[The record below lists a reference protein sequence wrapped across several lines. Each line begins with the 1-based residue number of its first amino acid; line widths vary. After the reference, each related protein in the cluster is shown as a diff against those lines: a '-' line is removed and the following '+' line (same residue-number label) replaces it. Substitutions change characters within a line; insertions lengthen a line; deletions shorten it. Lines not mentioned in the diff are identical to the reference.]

1 VRRGA
6 LPRQA
11 SRAPFACIVAR
22 MHRALITGGTAGIGA
37 AFARAFA
44 RRGAALVLVARDE
57 SRLDE
62 AASELRE
69 IYGVEVETLVADLAD
84 RGDQQKVAD
93 RLGSTGADAVD
104 VLVNNA
110 GFSVRASLLDEDLTE
125 HDRGFEVMQRAVLKL
140 GGAAGRAM
148 SARGQG
154 WIINI
159 ASVSAFITQNNY
171 TAIKAWVTNYSESL
185 SVQLEG
191 TGVQVTALTPGWVRT
206 EFHERAGIRGSS
218 IPDFLWLDADDLV
231 EQCLADVAK
240 GRPVSIPGGRWKLI
254 TAVLRTTPRP
264 IVHRISS
271 LLSSRRSKER

>member
-1 VRRGA
+1 
-6 LPRQA
+6 
-11 SRAPFACIVAR
+11 

-44 RRGAALVLVARDE
+44 RRGVALVLVARDDA
-57 SRLDE
+57 RLQQ
-62 AASELRE
+62 AAAELRTSH
-69 IYGVEVETLVADLAD
+69 GVEVETLVADLAD
-84 RGDQQKVAD
+84 RDDQQKVAD
-93 RLGSTGADAVD
+93 RLESTDAPAID

-110 GFSVRASLLDEDLTE
+110 GFSVRASLLDPDLSE

-148 SARGQG
+148 SARGEG

-191 TGVQVTALTPGWVRT
+191 TGVQSTAVTPGWVRT
-206 EFHERAGIRGSS
+206 EFHQRAGIRGSS
-218 IPDFLWLDADDLV
+218 IPGFLWLDADDLA
-231 EQCLADVAK
+231 EQGLKDVAK
-240 GRPVSIPGGRWKLI
+240 GKAVSIPGGRWKLI
-254 TAVLRTTPRP
+254 TALLRSLPRP
-264 IVHRISS
+264 LVHRLSS

>member
-1 VRRGA
+1 
-6 LPRQA
+6 
-11 SRAPFACIVAR
+11 

-44 RRGAALVLVARDE
+44 RRGVALVLVARDDA
-57 SRLDE
+57 RLQE
-62 AASELRE
+62 AAAELRTSH
-69 IYGVEVETLVADLAD
+69 GVEVETLVADLAD
-84 RGDQQKVAD
+84 RDDQQRVAD
-93 RLGSTGADAVD
+93 RLELTGEFAGSGASEID

-110 GFSVRASLLDEDLTE
+110 GFSVRASLLDPDLGE

-148 SARGQG
+148 SARGEG

-191 TGVQVTALTPGWVRT
+191 TGVQSTALTPGWVRT

-218 IPDFLWLDADDLV
+218 IPGFLWLDADDLV
-231 EQCLADVAK
+231 ELGLKDVAK
-240 GRPVSIPGGRWKLI
+240 GRAVSIPGGRWKLI
-254 TAVLRTTPRP
+254 TALLRSLPRP
-264 IVHRISS
+264 LVHRLSS

>member
-1 VRRGA
+1 
-6 LPRQA
+6 
-11 SRAPFACIVAR
+11 

-44 RRGAALVLVARDE
+44 RRGVDLVLVARDP
-57 SRLDE
+57 SRLADFATE
-62 AASELRE
+62 VRDT
-69 IYGVEVETLVADLAD
+69 YGVEVETLVADLSD
-84 RGDQQKVAD
+84 REDQQKVAD
-93 RLGSTGADAVD
+93 RLENSDGPAVD

-110 GFSVRASLLDEDLTE
+110 GFSVRASLLDPDLDE

-148 SARGQG
+148 RERGQG

-171 TAIKAWVTNYSESL
+171 TAIKAWVTNFSESL

-191 TGVQVTALTPGWVRT
+191 TGVLVTALTPGWVRT

-218 IPDFLWLDADDLV
+218 IPDFLWLDADELV
-231 EQCLADVAK
+231 EECLRDVARGK
-240 GRPVSIPGGRWKLI
+240 PVSIPGGRWKLI

-264 IVHRISS
+264 LVHRISS

>member
-1 VRRGA
+1 
-6 LPRQA
+6 
-11 SRAPFACIVAR
+11 

-44 RRGAALVLVARDE
+44 RRGVALVLVARDDA
-57 SRLDE
+57 RLQE
-62 AASELRE
+62 AAAELRTSH
-69 IYGVEVETLVADLAD
+69 GVEVETLVADLAHRD
-84 RGDQQKVAD
+84 DQQKVAD
-93 RLGSTGADAVD
+93 RLESTTAPAID

-110 GFSVRASLLDEDLTE
+110 GFSVRASLLDPDLSE

-148 SARGQG
+148 SARGEG

-191 TGVQVTALTPGWVRT
+191 TGVQSTAVTPGWVRT
-206 EFHERAGIRGSS
+206 EFHQRAGIRGSS
-218 IPDFLWLDADDLV
+218 IPGFLWLDADDLA
-231 EQCLADVAK
+231 EQGLKDVAQGK
-240 GRPVSIPGGRWKLI
+240 AVSIPGGRWKLI
-254 TAVLRTTPRP
+254 TALLRSLPRP
-264 IVHRISS
+264 LVHRLSS

>member
-1 VRRGA
+1 
-6 LPRQA
+6 
-11 SRAPFACIVAR
+11 

-44 RRGAALVLVARDE
+44 RRGVALVLVARDDA
-57 SRLDE
+57 RLQE
-62 AASELRE
+62 AAAELRTSH
-69 IYGVEVETLVADLAD
+69 GVEVETLVADLAD
-84 RGDQQKVAD
+84 RDDQQKVAD
-93 RLGSTGADAVD
+93 RLESTTAPAID

-110 GFSVRASLLDEDLTE
+110 GFSVRASLLDPDLSE

-140 GGAAGRAM
+140 GGAAGRGM
-148 SARGQG
+148 GARGEG

-191 TGVQVTALTPGWVRT
+191 TGVQSTAVTPGWVRT
-206 EFHERAGIRGSS
+206 EFHQRAGIRGSS
-218 IPDFLWLDADDLV
+218 IPGFLWLDADDLA
-231 EQCLADVAK
+231 EQGLKDVAK
-240 GRPVSIPGGRWKLI
+240 GKAVSIPGGRWKLI
-254 TAVLRTTPRP
+254 TALLRSLPRP
-264 IVHRISS
+264 LVHRLSS